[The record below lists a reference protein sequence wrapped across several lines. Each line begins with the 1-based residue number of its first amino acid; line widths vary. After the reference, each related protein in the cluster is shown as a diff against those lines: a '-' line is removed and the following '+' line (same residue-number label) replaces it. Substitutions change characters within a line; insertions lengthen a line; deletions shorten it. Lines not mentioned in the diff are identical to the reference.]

1 MEFKL
6 SEGPWKEIFTGRFN
20 EYEVEIFT
28 NPDGLVLVAIY
39 EREGTNKTG
48 VVLEL
53 YKIFYSIGDV
63 DDFVETLPREVIA
76 LTKHDE
82 KVTQKFFLLGSTP
95 TYVKYE
101 EDEIIK
107 EVDRLIR
114 KLQTS
119 AKMIKDVSKAYDI
132 TFKELS
138 ECDEGI
144 KDAFFSQ
151 PLLIPIVSTSSHSV
165 TTASKT
171 ELSEFSGE
179 AILGITKDGTIVKE
193 PISLFKKTIIT
204 DGESDDRLHLMRILA
219 ESYLISNTAT
229 VIFDWGASF
238 SGLSS
243 PTKKRDEL
251 KKYKVGI
258 EPIGFPV
265 KEFSVPSNVKVD
277 LHTLD
282 SHGLMELFAAGEGIV
297 SDTIMHV
304 IDERKFK
311 SLKEIV
317 DRIKEVNCE
326 GDFSEFQKLRAVRL
340 LRLIDLR
347 YPELFDGENDV
358 AEISKNW
365 FRGIGRAGIVK
376 LSDIDERASL
386 IIVQSLLKG
395 ILEYYKKEGP
405 TKGIK
410 SVIVIPEADKIINSQ
425 NENSMSKNIAND
437 LDELGKYGVAYV
449 LGAHKN
455 SDLTRKIIGSA
466 EAKLSIIRE
475 NDVGVELKDRKQ
487 YRVLVRP
494 SLSESSET
502 K

>member
-39 EREGTNKTG
+39 EREEGEKTG

-53 YKIFYSIGDV
+53 YKIFYAIGDV

-82 KVTQKFFLLGSTP
+82 KVTQKFFLLGSAP
-95 TYVKYE
+95 TYVKHE
-101 EDEIIK
+101 EDEVTK

-114 KLQTS
+114 KLQAS

-138 ECDEGI
+138 ECEKGI

-165 TTASKT
+165 TSSKS
-171 ELSEFSGE
+171 EVSEFSGE
-179 AILGITKDGTIVKE
+179 TILGITKEGTIVKE

-204 DGESDDRLHLMRILA
+204 DGKDEDRLHLMRILT

-229 VIFDWGASF
+229 VVFDWKDSF

-243 PTKKRDEL
+243 PTKEREAL

-258 EPIGFPV
+258 EPIGFPM
-265 KEFSVPSNVKVD
+265 KEFSVPDNVKVD

-282 SHGLMELFAAGEGIV
+282 SHGLMELFSSGEDVV
-297 SDTIMHV
+297 SDTIIKV
-304 IDERKFK
+304 IDERNSK
-311 SLKEIV
+311 SIKEIV
-317 DRIKEVNCE
+317 DKIKEINCE
-326 GDFSEFQKLRAVRL
+326 GDFSDFQKLRAIRL

-347 YPELFDGENDV
+347 YPELVDGENDI

-376 LSDIDERASL
+376 LSEIDERASL
-386 IIVQSLLKG
+386 IIVQSLVRG
-395 ILEYYKKEGP
+395 ILEYYK
-405 TKGIK
+405 
-410 SVIVIPEADKIINSQ
+410 N
-425 NENSMSKNIAND
+425 
-437 LDELGKYGVAYV
+437 
-449 LGAHKN
+449 
-455 SDLTRKIIGSA
+455 
-466 EAKLSIIRE
+466 
-475 NDVGVELKDRKQ
+475 
-487 YRVLVRP
+487 
-494 SLSESSET
+494 
-502 K
+502 

>member
-6 SEGPWKEIFTGRFN
+6 SEGPWKEIFTGKFN

-28 NPDGLVLVAIY
+28 SPDGLILVAIY
-39 EREGTNKTG
+39 EQDKGKKIG

-53 YKIFYSIGDV
+53 YKIFYAIGDV

-95 TYVKYE
+95 TYVKHE
-101 EDEIIK
+101 ENEVIK
-107 EVDRLIR
+107 EVDRLMR

-119 AKMIKDVSKAYDI
+119 AKMIKDISKAYDI

-138 ECDEGI
+138 ECEEGI

-151 PLLIPIVSTSSHSV
+151 PLLIPIVATSSHSV
-165 TTASKT
+165 TSSKP
-171 ELSEFSGE
+171 ELTEFSGE
-179 AILGITKDGTIVKE
+179 TILGLTKEGTIVKE

-204 DGESDDRLHLMRILA
+204 DGKDEDRLHLMRILA
-219 ESYLISNTAT
+219 ESYLIWNTAT
-229 VIFDWGASF
+229 VIFDWGDSF

-243 PTKKRDEL
+243 PTKKRDAL
-251 KKYKVGI
+251 KKYKVEI
-258 EPIGFPV
+258 EPIGFPM
-265 KEFSVPSNVKVD
+265 KEFSVPNNVKVD

-282 SHGLMELFAAGEGIV
+282 SHGLMELFAAGDGIA
-297 SDTIMHV
+297 SDTIIKI
-304 IDERKFK
+304 IDERNFK
-311 SLKEIV
+311 SIKEIV
-317 DRIKEVNCE
+317 DRIKEVECG
-326 GDFSEFQKLRAVRL
+326 GDFSDFQKLRSVRL

-347 YPELFDGENDV
+347 YPELFDGKNDI

-376 LSDIDERASL
+376 LSEIDERASL
-386 IIVQSLLKG
+386 IIVQSLVRG

-410 SVIVIPEADKIINSQ
+410 SVIVIPEADKLINSQ
-425 NENSMSKNIAND
+425 NENSLSKNIAND

-449 LGAHKN
+449 LGANKN
-455 SDLTRKIIGSA
+455 SDLSKKIIGSA
-466 EAKLSIIRE
+466 EAKLSIIRD
-475 NDVGVELKDRKQ
+475 NDVGVQLKDRKQ
-487 YRVLVRP
+487 YRVLIRP
-494 SLSESSET
+494 SLSESSE
-502 K
+502 KK